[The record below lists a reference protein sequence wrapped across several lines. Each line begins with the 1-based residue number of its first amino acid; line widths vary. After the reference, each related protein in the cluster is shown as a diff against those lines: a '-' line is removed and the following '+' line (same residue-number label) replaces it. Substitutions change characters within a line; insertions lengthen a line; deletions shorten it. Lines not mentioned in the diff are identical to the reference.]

1 MIINTM
7 FMLNTSIPYTTDPL
21 LVVIYFSVVLL
32 SFVYSPFF
40 EGASSLCITV
50 MIVSE
55 ALFVIMS
62 NMKFCFA
69 VSEVV
74 LIANY
79 ASFILLKLFL
89 VKEYSQSFLFV
100 VSFITGILIICTLSF
115 MLVYALYGKWRSIF
129 WNKHSSMCFYA
140 FLFFLYFL
148 HVYSISY
155 FVLHDHLLVWAY
167 RWLTKSLLRVFL
179 VMFWFIVLFFA
190 AIRLP
195 IVGIPSPLLLHVIE
209 N

>member
-1 MIINTM
+1 
-7 FMLNTSIPYTTDPL
+7 
-21 LVVIYFSVVLL
+21 
-32 SFVYSPFF
+32 
-40 EGASSLCITV
+40 
-50 MIVSE
+50 
-55 ALFVIMS
+55 MS
-62 NMKFCFA
+62 
-69 VSEVV
+69 
-74 LIANY
+74 
-79 ASFILLKLFL
+79 
-89 VKEYSQSFLFV
+89 
-100 VSFITGILIICTLSF
+100 
-115 MLVYALYGKWRSIF
+115 
-129 WNKHSSMCFYA
+129 FYA

-179 VMFWFIVLFFA
+179 VMFWFIVLFLA